1 MLSNIGFPGLILIII
16 FALIVF
22 GPKRLPE
29 LGKSMGKTLREF
41 KSATKGI
48 MGDDDVV
55 PAGTTVAPAAIT
67 AVAASAAPSG
77 VQETQSVMAVSTLAE
92 TATDK
97 A

>member
-1 MLSNIGFPGLILIII
+1 MLSNIGMPGVILIIL

-48 MGDDDVV
+48 MGDDD
-55 PAGTTVAPAAIT
+55 
-67 AVAASAAPSG
+67 SAATALATSSAVTPSDT
-77 VQETQSVMAVSTLAE
+77 VLA
-92 TATDK
+92 ATVPSSDSAADK
-97 A
+97 V

>member
-1 MLSNIGFPGLILIII
+1 MLSNIGMPGVILIIL

-48 MGDDDVV
+48 MGDDETVTPPV
-55 PAGTTVAPAAIT
+55 AGTATSSSVTEAFAPAVLT
-67 AVAASAAPSG
+67 AST
-77 VQETQSVMAVSTLAE
+77 ETSS
-92 TATDK
+92 DK
-97 A
+97 V